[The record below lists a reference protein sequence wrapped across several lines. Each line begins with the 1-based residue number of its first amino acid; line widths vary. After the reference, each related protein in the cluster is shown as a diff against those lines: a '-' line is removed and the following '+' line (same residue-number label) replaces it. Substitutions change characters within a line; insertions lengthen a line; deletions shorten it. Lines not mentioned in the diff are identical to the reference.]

1 MHRGNDRAEPPAP
14 VGMRSR
20 VQTGYIV
27 NRCSGT
33 SLTCITL
40 LVRVRERSRD
50 LVGWAGDRHAKSAAQ
65 IKHQAGING
74 HPPSIFSVW
83 SLSCLWFWEE
93 VTITFSSE
101 KCILYS
107 EMSGVR
113 LVRQRRCCLS
123 FGALRRSRKPIF
135 FQLKNN
141 SKQPSLNVGRKATYS
156 PPKA

>member
-1 MHRGNDRAEPPAP
+1 MMPLESEVVSKRCREM
-14 VGMRSR
+14 VGTRSR

-74 HPPSIFSVW
+74 HPPSIYSVW
-83 SLSCLWFWEE
+83 CL
-93 VTITFSSE
+93 ICAALLAGGNHNFSF
-101 KCILYS
+101 
-107 EMSGVR
+107 R
-113 LVRQRRCCLS
+113 
-123 FGALRRSRKPIF
+123 
-135 FQLKNN
+135 
-141 SKQPSLNVGRKATYS
+141 
-156 PPKA
+156 

>member
-1 MHRGNDRAEPPAP
+1 
-14 VGMRSR
+14 MRSR

-40 LVRVRERSRD
+40 LVRVRGRSRD
-50 LVGWAGDRHAKSAAQ
+50 LVGGAGARHAKSAAQ

-74 HPPSIFSVW
+74 PAPPPFFPFGFRSA
-83 SLSCLWFWEE
+83 LRFWQE
-93 VTITFSSE
+93 VTITFPSE

-107 EMSGVR
+107 ELSGVR

-141 SKQPSLNVGRKATYS
+141 SKQPSLRVGRKATYS
-156 PPKA
+156 PPKAWPT